1 MLSYILNQSSS
12 RPFAPPETGK
22 KLALHRHK
30 RKVRDGEKA
39 EGAKC
44 ECAPIKRISF
54 CIDTRKYFQRSS
66 AMPPSAKK
74 QRTEPGSAGSSSN
87 DMEPP
92 EETVSVR
99 RMRLPLARCKC

>member
-1 MLSYILNQSSS
+1 MPYIGIRERSGTERRL
-12 RPFAPPETGK
+12 RAPS
-22 KLALHRHK
+22 
-30 RKVRDGEKA
+30 
-39 EGAKC
+39 

-99 RMRLPLARCKC
+99 RILLSSPHSSFGTDTR